1 MTLKIKYVLLL
12 FFLAKLSFG
21 QEKKFSVSDFDTAYL
36 QEMKSEN
43 AALSSRIKTFPA
55 NVQELNKQ
63 IGQALRGKND
73 SKVLELAIE
82 ADKIYPNNADIKHF
96 KGKMQA
102 KLSEYDAALKSFD
115 EAITLNPKNKWFYV
129 DKATVLADNGQTQ
142 EALKTVE
149 KLNSLYPDWSIGHNI
164 KAALL
169 HTLNKNDEALKSY
182 NLAVNAM
189 PKSAQ
194 ILTNR
199 ADLYLVLN
207 KESEAISD
215 YKAALKIQPDYS
227 RAQEKLDTISKTT
240 ISQK

>member
-1 MTLKIKYVLLL
+1 MTLKIKYVLYML
-12 FFLAKLSFG
+12 FLAKLSFG
-21 QEKKFSVSDFDTAYL
+21 QEQKFSASDFDTAYL

-63 IGQALRGKND
+63 IGQAIREKND
-73 SKVLELAIE
+73 SKALELAIE
-82 ADKIYPNNADIKHF
+82 ADKIYPNNPDIKNF

-102 KLSEYDAALKSFD
+102 KLLDYDAAIKSFD
-115 EAITLNPKNKWFYV
+115 EAIALNPKNKWFYIN
-129 DKATVLADNGQTQ
+129 KATVLADNGQTQ
-142 EALKTVE
+142 EALKITE

-182 NLAVNAM
+182 NLAVNAT

-207 KESEAISD
+207 KKSEAISD

-227 RAQEKLDTISKTT
+227 RAQEKLEAINKTP